1 MSMPFEDAFSSVPLF
16 DALDPE
22 KRAELAAASR
32 VRTYPKGQ
40 VLCSEGDPGDELLV
54 LETGRVRVSRFA
66 PSGQEIVLAE
76 VDAPGAFGELALV
89 DGAPRAATVTA
100 ESTVQV
106 RYLSREIVMD
116 LVMNDPAVAA
126 ALLRSM
132 AAMVRATNE
141 RLGDM
146 LSLDVP
152 GRLAKW
158 LLAHADEQGKLTL
171 NHSQEALALDLG
183 TTRVT
188 LNRALARFIRL
199 AWIEMQGHK
208 IMLRDIP
215 ALQALVE

>member
-16 DALDPE
+16 DALDPQ

-158 LLAHADEQGKLTL
+158 LLAHADEQGNLTL

-199 AWIEMQGHK
+199 AWIEMQGHE
-208 IMLRDIP
+208 IMLRDIR
-215 ALQALVE
+215 ALQAMME